1 LSILN
6 KIVSY
11 LAAFFIFILLLWLI
25 GFVNS
30 SLLELLSYFSLA
42 LGISIV
48 LISFGNDKKGIL
60 FSGTIIFL
68 LGLIFFILNNFDF
81 DQTNNLMIPAFLF
94 ILGTGFFVLFLDGF
108 SNKKN
113 LILSALFWLTGFIFI
128 LFLGEFSISTF
139 TASLKDVA
147 FSFWTVI
154 LLVVGAFLLLKTYT
168 KK

>member
-1 LSILN
+1 
-6 KIVSY
+6 
-11 LAAFFIFILLLWLI
+11 
-25 GFVNS
+25 
-30 SLLELLSYFSLA
+30 
-42 LGISIV
+42 
-48 LISFGNDKKGIL
+48 
-60 FSGTIIFL
+60 
-68 LGLIFFILNNFDF
+68 
-81 DQTNNLMIPAFLF
+81 MIPAFLF

>member
-108 SNKKN
+108 FKQEK
-113 LILSALFWLTGFIFI
+113 I
-128 LFLGEFSISTF
+128 LFY
-139 TASLKDVA
+139 
-147 FSFWTVI
+147 
-154 LLVVGAFLLLKTYT
+154 LLYFG
-168 KK
+168 